1 MNNWEVIKSSGQLE
15 SFNRAKIRNSVM
27 HAGVSAK
34 DADKIIEKTL
44 RSISPP
50 ITTKKLFGAIKKHL
64 RTESPLSNMRYRIKD
79 AIYALGPTGYPFERY
94 VAKILEQQG
103 YEVKVGQIV
112 QGRCV
117 SHEVDVLATKG
128 KHCYMVECKFH
139 HKGKTHSNI
148 KTALYVHARFL
159 DIKRAYG
166 ESEMRKMGLIP
177 KGMVVTNTRFS
188 SEAVKYSE
196 CVGLKAIGWKHPLGE
211 SLEQLIEDGKTY
223 PVTVLPSVNR
233 KNVSVLLKHDIVT
246 VKDLEKISAV
256 ALSKATGFDV
266 KESLRMIKQ
275 AYTICE

>member
-1 MNNWEVIKSSGQLE
+1 MNHWEIIKASGERE
-15 SFNRAKIRNSVM
+15 SFNRAKIRNSVI
-27 HAGVSAK
+27 HAGVPAK
-34 DADKIIEKTL
+34 EADEIIEKAL
-44 RSISPP
+44 RAISPP
-50 ITTKKLFGAIKKHL
+50 ITTKKLFRAVKKYL
-64 RTESPLSNMRYRIKD
+64 RTESPRSNIRYRIKD

-94 VAKILEQQG
+94 VAKILQQQG

-117 SHEVDVLATKG
+117 SHEVDVVATKG

-148 KTALYVHARFL
+148 RTALYVHARFL
-159 DIKRAYG
+159 DIKRAYA

-177 KGMVVTNTRFS
+177 KGMLVTNTRFS
-188 SEAVKYSE
+188 SEAVRYSE
-196 CVGLKAIGWKHPLGE
+196 CVGLKAIGWKHPVGE
-211 SLEQLIEDGKTY
+211 SLEKIIEHGKTY
-223 PVTVLPSVNR
+223 PVTALPSVNR
-233 KNVSVLLKHDIVT
+233 KNVGVLLKHDIVT

-275 AYTICE
+275 AYSICQ